1 MIAAQELIEQVLAVS
16 MADDV
21 AVIVSDVSEASLRW
35 ANSSMTT
42 NGSSLYREWSVVSFI
57 AGTGGV
63 SVGVVDSASV
73 DAGDIADV
81 VRASEETARA
91 AAPSTEAMP
100 LVPGEQPDGETDSA
114 DWTKP
119 AATTSIEV
127 FGGLVAPLS
136 AAFDGPDRLF
146 GFAHHV
152 VRTTWLGTSA
162 GLHRR
167 WVQHTGSIEIN
178 GKRDHGTHVA
188 SAWAG
193 AGTTDFRDV
202 DADALLRELDRRL
215 GWARHRVEL
224 PAGRYEVIL
233 PPSAAADLM
242 IPLLWSLSGRSAHE
256 GRSAF
261 SRPGGGTRVGEQ
273 IAALPLALRTDP
285 RAEGI
290 EAIPFVATSSS
301 SEDVSVFD
309 NGLPIEAV
317 EWIADGKLAALP
329 YSRAGAAQH
338 VALPAQ
344 AAHNL
349 ELSGGSEATIED
361 MVRATK
367 RGLLLTCLWY
377 IREVD
382 PATVLLTGL
391 TRDGV
396 YLIEDGEIVGE
407 VNNFRFNESPI
418 SLLGRAA
425 EAGASERTLP
435 REWADWFTRAIMP
448 PLRIPDFH
456 MSSVSQAT

>member
-16 MADDV
+16 VADDV
-21 AVIVSDVSEASLRW
+21 AVIVADVSEASLRW

-42 NGSSLYREWSVVSFI
+42 NGSSVYREWSVVSFI
-57 AGTGGV
+57 ASDNGV

-91 AAPSTEAMP
+91 AAPSAESMP
-100 LVPGEQPDGETDSA
+100 LVGASDPDGNWAEPPS
-114 DWTKP
+114 
-119 AATTSIEV
+119 TTSIEV
-127 FGGLVAPLS
+127 FAGLVAPLS

-152 VRTTWLGTSA
+152 VRTTWLGTS
-162 GLHRR
+162 GGVRRR

-188 SAWAG
+188 SAWVG

-202 DADALLRELDRRL
+202 DASALLRELDRRL
-215 GWARHRVEL
+215 GWSRTRVEL

-242 IPLLWSLSGRSAHE
+242 IPLLWSLSGRSARE

-261 SRPGGGTRVGEQ
+261 SRPGGGTRVGER
-273 IAALPLALRTDP
+273 IATLPLSLRTDP
-285 RAEGI
+285 GSPGVA
-290 EAIPFVATSSS
+290 AIPFVATSSS

-309 NGLPIEAV
+309 NGLPIEAID
-317 EWIADGKLAALP
+317 WIANGQLAALP
-329 YSRAGAAQH
+329 YSRSGAAHFDAQ
-338 VALPAQ
+338 PAQ

-349 ELSGGSEATIED
+349 ELRGGSEATIEE
-361 MVRATK
+361 MVRATQ

-407 VNNFRFNESPI
+407 VNNFRFNESPV
-418 SLLGRAA
+418 SLLERAN

-448 PLRIPDFH
+448 PLRVPDFH

>member
-16 MADDV
+16 VADDV
-21 AVIVSDVSEASLRW
+21 AVIVADVSEASLRW

-42 NGSSLYREWSVVSFI
+42 NGSSVYREWSVVSFF
-57 AGTGGV
+57 AVDGGV

-91 AAPSTEAMP
+91 AAPTAEAMP
-100 LVPGEQPDGETDSA
+100 LVAASDPDG
-114 DWTKP
+114 DWSEP
-119 AATTSIEV
+119 ASTTSIEV
-127 FGGLVAPLS
+127 FAGLVAPLA

-162 GLHRR
+162 GMRRR

-193 AGTTDFRDV
+193 TGTTDFGDV
-202 DADALLRELDRRL
+202 DASALLRELDRRL
-215 GWARHRVEL
+215 GWSRSRVEL

-233 PPSAAADLM
+233 PSSATADLM

-261 SRPGGGTRVGEQ
+261 SRPGGGTRVGER
-273 IAALPLALRTDP
+273 IATLPLALRTDP

-317 EWIADGKLAALP
+317 DWIADGKLAALP
-329 YSRAGAAQH
+329 YSRAGAAEH
-338 VALPAQ
+338 DASPAH

-349 ELSGGSEATIED
+349 ELAGGSESTIEE

-407 VNNFRFNESPI
+407 VNNFRFNESPL
-418 SLLGRAA
+418 SLLERAN

-448 PLRIPDFH
+448 PLRVPDFH